1 MLYAYFGGL
10 GADKHTTFELLLE
23 QESSRY
29 TVTAMATTLESA
41 VERLERPA
49 RWRLRLPAIGS
60 TKRLYQGA
68 RLRHGIRAL
77 LEAASAANAGR
88 HGQRYCYV
96 LLSVPQQPGALA
108 ALIPSVRRA
117 DNSLP
122 FHPQLW
128 QYGRPLDTLP
138 IPLHSQATMGE
149 IDPDAD
155 DLAVPAR
162 IRPKRL

>member
-10 GADKHTTFELLLE
+10 GTDKRTTFEVLLE
-23 QESSRY
+23 RQSSRY
-29 TVTAMATTLESA
+29 TVTALVTTSDAA
-41 VERLERPA
+41 VQRLERPA
-49 RWRLRLPAIGS
+49 RWRLRLPAPGS
-60 TKRLYQGA
+60 RKQLYQGA

-77 LEAASAANAGR
+77 LEAASAANAGC

-96 LLSVPQQPGALA
+96 MLSVPQQPGALA

-138 IPLHSQATMGE
+138 IELHSQAIMGE

-155 DLAVPAR
+155 DLTIYQR